1 MLLVSASVLS
11 TVCVLA
17 LLTISKASAGKADSL
32 VTDRV
37 LASSNSSSTAQCESE
52 GLSGEC
58 NDSICCC
65 YKGGGGFVK
74 ITPSGN
80 SCKRSF
86 GGTQVWVTVVLAGI
100 VIVVMLAASC
110 YFNGRLCISPYK
122 PVSQRSAVN

>member
-11 TVCVLA
+11 SVCVLA

-58 NDSICCC
+58 
-65 YKGGGGFVK
+65 K
-74 ITPSGN
+74 
-80 SCKRSF
+80 
-86 GGTQVWVTVVLAGI
+86 
-100 VIVVMLAASC
+100 
-110 YFNGRLCISPYK
+110 
-122 PVSQRSAVN
+122 